1 MSILKTIAYKLL
13 YTMLLSSSVAILS
26 AQSPAREYQIK
37 AVFLFNFTQFVEW
50 PESAF
55 PSEETPLVIGILGE
69 DPFNSYLDE
78 VISNE
83 KVNNHPLI
91 IQRFKSIEQIK
102 TCHILFISKS
112 HMDKMTKIMSSLKG
126 KNTLTVSDGS
136 NFIKEGGMV
145 RFVTVNKKI
154 QFQINPEAVKSA
166 DLAVSS
172 KLLRLAEI
180 VSNKKK

>member
-13 YTMLLSSSVAILS
+13 YTILLGCSVAVLT
-26 AQSPAREYQIK
+26 AQSPVREYQIK

-50 PESAF
+50 PASAF

-69 DPFNSYLDE
+69 DPFNAYLDE

-91 IQRFKSIEQIK
+91 IRRFKNTEQVQA
-102 TCHILFISKS
+102 CHILFISKS
-112 HMDKMTKIMSSLKG
+112 HVDKMARIKAILKD

-145 RFVTVNKKI
+145 RFITVNKKI
-154 QFQINPEAVKSA
+154 QFQINPEAVKA
-166 DLAVSS
+166 ANLTISS

-180 VSNKKK
+180 VSNKKE

>member
-1 MSILKTIAYKLL
+1 MSILKTIAYKLF
-13 YTMLLSSSVAILS
+13 YTMLLSCGVVILS

-50 PESAF
+50 PATAF
-55 PSEETPLVIGILGE
+55 SSEETPLVIGILGE

-91 IQRFKSIEQIK
+91 VRRFKNTEQIEA
-102 TCHILFISKS
+102 CHILFVSKS
-112 HMDKMTKIMSSLKG
+112 HENKMSRIRAVLKD

-136 NFIKEGGMV
+136 NFIKEGGMI
-145 RFVTVNKKI
+145 RFITLNKKI
-154 QFQINPEAVKSA
+154 QFQINPEAVKA
-166 DLAVSS
+166 ANLTISS

-180 VSNKKK
+180 VSIKKE